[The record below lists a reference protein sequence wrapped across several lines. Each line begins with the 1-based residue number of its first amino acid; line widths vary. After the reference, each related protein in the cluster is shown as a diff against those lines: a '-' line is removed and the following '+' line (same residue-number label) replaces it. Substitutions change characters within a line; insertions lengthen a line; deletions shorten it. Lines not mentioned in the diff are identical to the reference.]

1 MGQELSYMRN
11 WLNWMG
17 ILIKNKWFGRDVVA
31 DTLGPVVV
39 EIIKVSAHNLQ
50 TDIKEHEQGWWG
62 GVGYMAKLNGI
73 KINISDEA
81 DKLREQWAAATPR
94 PDVG

>member
-1 MGQELSYMRN
+1 
-11 WLNWMG
+11 
-17 ILIKNKWFGRDVVA
+17 
-31 DTLGPVVV
+31 
-39 EIIKVSAHNLQ
+39 
-50 TDIKEHEQGWWG
+50 
-62 GVGYMAKLNGI
+62 MAKLNGI